1 MTDARAGAAQEPA
14 GAAAVAA
21 SRASIADRRSRA
33 SRVIRVSVVLAVL
46 IVLVSA
52 VSLSLGAAAVAP
64 GDILAALVGRAD
76 RLTQFVILELRLPRL
91 LAAVLVGGC
100 LGLSGALIQSI
111 ARNPLASPDIIGIT
125 ASASAT
131 GAIALVWFGLTGL
144 ALSGVVVAGTLVA
157 ALVIYLLAW
166 RGGISGYR
174 FVLIGIGF
182 AAIAGAIV
190 SYVLTTAALTDV
202 QQALVWLTGSI
213 NSVDPVALTVL
224 AVSAVVLVP
233 CALLLGRP
241 LSALGLGDDTAAA
254 VGVQV
259 ERTRLLVVLV
269 AVALAAVA
277 VSVAGPIAFVAF
289 LSAPIAR
296 RLVGRGSLALV
307 PSALVGA
314 LVLVVSDIVAQFAV
328 PDVAFPVGVVTG
340 VVGAPYLLWL
350 LTRTNRIGRGG

>member
-1 MTDARAGAAQEPA
+1 MTPDARGGTTGTVLQKAG
-14 GAAAVAA
+14 
-21 SRASIADRRSRA
+21 RASTADRRSRA
-33 SRVIRVSVVLAVL
+33 SRVVTVSVVLAVL
-46 IVLVSA
+46 ILLVSA

-76 RLTQFVILELRLPRL
+76 RLTQFVILDLRLPRL
-91 LAAVLVGGC
+91 LAAVLIGGC

-131 GAIALVWFGLTGL
+131 GSIALVWFGLTGL
-144 ALSGVVVAGTLVA
+144 ALSGVVVAGTLIA
-157 ALVIYLLAW
+157 ALFIYLLAW

-182 AAIAGAIV
+182 AAVAGGIV

-202 QQALVWLTGSI
+202 QEALVWLTGSI
-213 NSVDPVALTVL
+213 NSVDPVALAVL
-224 AVSAVVLVP
+224 GVSTVVLVP
-233 CALLLGRP
+233 CALLLSRP
-241 LSALGLGDDTAAA
+241 LAALGLGDDTAAA
-254 VGVQV
+254 VGVRV

-269 AVALAAVA
+269 GVALAAVA
-277 VSVAGPIAFVAF
+277 VSVGGPIAFVAF
-289 LSAPIAR
+289 LAAPIAR
-296 RLVGRGSLALV
+296 RLVGHGSLALV

-350 LTRTNRIGRGG
+350 LTRTNRTGRGG